1 MKPLDIAIL
10 REAVA
15 EGRIQWRKHVL
26 QKLAER
32 GIQQES
38 VREVLLNGERI
49 CDYTEDRPF
58 PSALV
63 LGYIGAKPLHVRRG
77 CVRRNK
83 QASVCD
89 HRLRAV
95 TGCF

>member
-1 MKPLDIAIL
+1 MKSLNLDIL

-32 GIQQES
+32 GIQQEA
-38 VREVLLNGERI
+38 VREVLLNGERVR
-49 CDYTEDRPF
+49 DYTEDRPLSQRIVSGLYWRQTT
-58 PSALV
+58 PC
-63 LGYIGAKPLHVRRG
+63 LGRVRW
-77 CVRRNK
+77 NE

-95 TGCF
+95 TRSF